1 MKISDFKIL
10 LEDLVHTKLYV
21 SSKITDEQKDNNERK
36 TCIGLYQGKK
46 TLRKATPSCRIET
59 TGGEM

>member
-21 SSKITDEQKDNNERK
+21 SSKITDEQE
-36 TCIGLYQGKK
+36 KK
-46 TLRKATPSCRIET
+46 YKELKNYLRKSENIIEDILLSAP
-59 TGGEM
+59 